1 MAAPLTIPAMIAS
14 THTLRSRDCR
24 LLAEVGEQER
34 GQAGNKGWRRA
45 AATMRVF
52 GVLPGCKRRAHPQRT
67 GRLGRGG
74 GQLVLLE
81 RHRSLQD
88 NGRNCSTDDAGK
100 MQ

>member
-1 MAAPLTIPAMIAS
+1 
-14 THTLRSRDCR
+14 
-24 LLAEVGEQER
+24 
-34 GQAGNKGWRRA
+34 
-45 AATMRVF
+45 MRVF